1 MMHPARQLLRSL
13 ADVEGVIGSFL
24 LSDTGGLVATDLP
37 ATFDTAA
44 FVEAGPRIA
53 RLADLGG
60 SYGEETRFLVLRFA
74 EYKLY
79 VRVLQTIFL
88 GVLVSPAASM
98 PALKAAASVV
108 ARRAEA
114 MLAAES
120 KNGPDT
126 LPGVPEFASDRA
138 SAADVTPYG
147 GKRPST
153 RPPGAALSAP
163 PSFTATLQSVTMPNL
178 DGSSPGAPSKRAI
191 RYRGRSV

>member
-1 MMHPARQLLRSL
+1 MMHPARRLLRSL
-13 ADVEGVIGSFL
+13 ADVEGVLGSFL

-37 ATFDTAA
+37 ATFDVAA
-44 FVEAGPRIA
+44 LVEAGPRIA

-88 GVLVSPAASM
+88 GVIVSPAASM

-126 LPGVPEFASDRA
+126 LPEMPAFDSDHV
-138 SAADVTPYG
+138 STTDVTPHG
-147 GKRPST
+147 GKHAST

-163 PSFTATLQSVTMPNL
+163 PSFTTTLPSVTLPNL

-191 RYRGRSV
+191 RYRGRSL